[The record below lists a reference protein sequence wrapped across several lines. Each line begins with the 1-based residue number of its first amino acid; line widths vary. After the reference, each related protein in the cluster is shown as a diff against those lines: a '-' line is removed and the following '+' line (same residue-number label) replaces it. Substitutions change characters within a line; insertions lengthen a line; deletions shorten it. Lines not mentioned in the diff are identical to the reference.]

1 MKKLISVALVGCMA
15 VSLAACGGASSSTAS
30 STASSAAGET
40 LTGQGQ
46 GFGGV
51 ITATVT
57 MEGDAIT
64 GVTFDGPDETPEIG
78 GAAFETLA
86 EQIVA
91 ANGVEIDG
99 VSVTFRGN
107 DGRFYLATWSEE
119 NFSFSL
125 SCTMGLTQI
134 EWEPLVSQAIEPE
147 T

>member
-57 MEGDAIT
+57 MEGDAIA
-64 GVTFDGPDETPEIG
+64 GDVAG
-78 GAAFETLA
+78 GQQE
-86 EQIVA
+86 
-91 ANGVEIDG
+91 
-99 VSVTFRGN
+99 N
-107 DGRFYLATWSEE
+107 DDR
-119 NFSFSL
+119 
-125 SCTMGLTQI
+125 
-134 EWEPLVSQAIEPE
+134 
-147 T
+147 